1 MCIKL
6 SIMVLLLSI
15 AYSVLGASVA
25 VNVTDAE
32 ISDDNS
38 TLLNSTM
45 TANASDNILKARQID
60 LLQLNVSDSSL
71 NSTGNSTHLNASSLM
86 DERESGDEGI
96 VLDSNTSSETS
107 NSSDVEL
114 SPELNS
120 TVANTLKVDNITTR
134 DVAVDG
140 AHSDSNSTNNGTAN
154 PWSALPLFRNLNSTL
169 HNSSLHNSSD
179 SSNSSQTTRDIESP
193 ENLIESSADEDLF
206 DDGNSSNGTEKAD
219 HLLDESSDDVLED
232 VLEDEGE
239 DDETGSTK
247 KPCTTVSCFISRGC
261 SDTSCSQEDN

>member
-15 AYSVLGASVA
+15 AYSVMGASVA

-32 ISDDNS
+32 MSDNNS

-120 TVANTLKVDNITTR
+120 PVAHTLKVDNITTR
-134 DVAVDG
+134 DVAADG
-140 AHSDSNSTNNGTAN
+140 THSDSNSTNNGTAN

-169 HNSSLHNSSD
+169 HNSSLRNSSD

-193 ENLIESSADEDLF
+193 ENLVESRADEDLF

-219 HLLDESSDDVLED
+219 HPLDDSSDD